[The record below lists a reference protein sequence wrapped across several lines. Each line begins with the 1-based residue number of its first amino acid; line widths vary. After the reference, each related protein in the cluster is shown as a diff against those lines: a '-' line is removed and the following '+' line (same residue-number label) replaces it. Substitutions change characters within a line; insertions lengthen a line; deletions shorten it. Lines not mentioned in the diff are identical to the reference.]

1 LALRNYSEMAGF
13 RECGFAEGAIHR
25 ALERPLGRS
34 LSALAYSLNRKWGLT
49 SRDLAPS
56 QKALKPT
63 RSVLRLQARHLTA
76 AAIKHHARL
85 AVVLSCCLKQPP
97 PPGHRR

>member
-1 LALRNYSEMAGF
+1 LALWKDSEMVGF

-34 LSALAYSLNRKWGLT
+34 LSTLAYSLIRKWGQT
-49 SRDLAPS
+49 SRNLAPS

-63 RSVLRLQARHLTA
+63 RSVLRLQARHLTTP
-76 AAIKHHARL
+76 AIKHRARL
-85 AVVLSCCLKQPP
+85 AVVRSCCLKQPAS
-97 PPGHRR
+97 PGHRR